1 MVNWAK
7 LTIPPLMTGIGYAM
21 IEAMILPE
29 LVYAFHHDPTNSW
42 YLALVH
48 YHPWLG
54 MWLYRIGVAIVLA
67 IPWAAFGDFWQWLF
81 AADVAV
87 WSEDAM
93 FWLFSGHVPHSWG
106 YIRSLHIFTYP
117 TIPVHG
123 GLPLYYIPAAIILY
137 ISALK
142 IIESERKKVGLGI

>member
-1 MVNWAK
+1 
-7 LTIPPLMTGIGYAM
+7 
-21 IEAMILPE
+21 MILPE
-29 LVYAFHHDPTNSW
+29 LIYAFHHDPTNSW

-67 IPWAAFGDFWQWLF
+67 IPWVAFGDFWQWLF

-93 FWLFSGHVPHSWG
+93 FWLFIGHVHIHG
-106 YIRSLHIFTYP
+106 ATLGIYTSLHTQQYRYMADCRCTTYQP
-117 TIPVHG
+117 P
-123 GLPLYYIPAAIILY
+123 
-137 ISALK
+137 
-142 IIESERKKVGLGI
+142 